1 MKLRKI
7 LLLSLI
13 LLLTLP
19 AVNLELCAKEKYNMK
34 HFACKMITL
43 DGRVYQTLLLGTDWK
58 EIAYMPQAQ
67 SFLSLLTKPYGN
79 EIEISVQQNEE
90 VVEFNIIS
98 PQSKVLFFKLFD
110 TRGNIIDNWNFE
122 VEQGR
127 TQITRRKPNL
137 ASGIYF
143 IGVSERNNYAQVLKV
158 LF

>member
-1 MKLRKI
+1 MKLRKT

-13 LLLTLP
+13 LLLILP
-19 AVNLELCAKEKYNMK
+19 TVNLELCAKEKYKMK

-58 EIAYMPQAQ
+58 EIAYMPQEQ
-67 SFLSLLTKPYGN
+67 SFSSLLTKPYGN
-79 EIEISVQQNEE
+79 EIEISFQQNGE
-90 VVEFNIIS
+90 VIVLTVIS
-98 PQSKVLFFKLFD
+98 AQSKMLEFKLFD
-110 TRGNIIDNWNFE
+110 TRGNIIDNWNIE

-143 IGVSERNNYAQVLKV
+143 IGVSERNNYTQVLKV